1 MNIQEINDAFDREY
15 ERYVANLNDTE
26 LIKRAKIAWH
36 NNKTDF
42 ILLPIYS
49 TDGTQLLDIAFYKEG
64 REWVGRIRNE
74 DMIELVKA
82 AEEHSKKDM
91 PLNQEKK

>member
-1 MNIQEINDAFDREY
+1 MTDN
-15 ERYVANLNDTE
+15 E

-64 REWVGRIRNE
+64 HEWVGRLRHE
-74 DMIELVKA
+74 DMIELVRA
-82 AEEHSKKDM
+82 AGVHRKEDI
-91 PLNQEKK
+91 PLNQEQKDGQP

>member
-1 MNIQEINDAFDREY
+1 MTDN
-15 ERYVANLNDTE
+15 E
-26 LIKRAKIAWH
+26 LIKRAKVAWH

-64 REWVGRIRNE
+64 REWVGRLRHEN
-74 DMIELVKA
+74 MVELVQA
-82 AEEHSKKDM
+82 AEEHNKHGV
-91 PLNQEKK
+91 Q